1 MFPLPYDLPVLHAI
15 EGLRTPAL
23 DAFFLHYTDLGRG
36 FWLLLFGGLLFWL
49 ASPRLAYRL
58 FFAVL
63 AADWLGDLLKHA
75 CCVPRPWML
84 DPTLHPLAQ
93 AMAGISSWSF
103 PSGHV
108 TNFSA
113 FVFALAANRRSKA
126 LWAAAVPLAL
136 LMALSRLW
144 LGVHTPTDVL
154 TGLAI
159 GLLAAIASARLTPVL
174 EASPHARAT
183 ATAIAVALVAAAW
196 FVFHAIPAPETDPRY
211 GQSLYRSGFAVL
223 ALLAAC
229 AAERR
234 WVCHAP
240 AALPPASRLPVGAIG
255 WFGLLLTCTRIG
267 PWLKPGLG
275 SEATGYIVAAAN
287 PLWIVL
293 IFPAL
298 LVPLRHLRATPRKE
312 S

>member
-1 MFPLPYDLPVLHAI
+1 MPFLHFLAN
-15 EGLRTPAL
+15 LRTPAL
-23 DAFFLHYTDLGRG
+23 DAFFLYYTDLGRG

-75 CCVPRPWML
+75 CCVPRPWIL
-84 DPTLHPLAQ
+84 DPTLHPIAQ
-93 AMAGISSWSF
+93 AMEGISSWSF

-108 TNFSA
+108 VNFSA
-113 FVFALAANRRSKA
+113 FVFALAANRRSKP
-126 LWAAAVPLAL
+126 LWAAAILLAL
-136 LMALSRLW
+136 LMAFSRLW

-159 GLLAAIASARLTPVL
+159 ALLAAIASARLAPVL
-174 EASPHARAT
+174 ESSPRARA
-183 ATAIAVALVAAAW
+183 AAVAAAAVLVAAAW
-196 FVFHAIPAPETDPRY
+196 FVFHAVPAPEADPRY
-211 GQSLYRSGFAVL
+211 GQSLYRSGFAIL
-223 ALLAAC
+223 ALIAAC

-234 WVCHAP
+234 WIRHDP
-240 AALPPASRLPVGAIG
+240 AALPPACRLPVGALG
-255 WFGLLLTCTRIG
+255 WFGLLLVCTRIG

-275 SEATGYIVAAAN
+275 SEAAGCIVAAAN

-293 IFPAL
+293 IFPSL
-298 LVPLRHLRATPRKE
+298 LVPLRHFRAAPRKE